1 MRRVRPARRPVALA
15 PVSDEP
21 EPPPVLRRTPS
32 APRQPAV
39 PRRPAPRQAPSAA
52 PRQAP
57 SAASRQAPRSAP
69 RQPPAP
75 RRSASR
81 RPAPRRPTRRRVVS
95 RLRHIGTWLLVAVL
109 IAAAGTVSGAVRFDT
124 ALHRVP
130 ALAGQPDP
138 PPAGRGTTWLLVGSD
153 RRDDLTAAQQ
163 QRLATGGDAGPGRA
177 DTLLLVHLPAF
188 GSGTTATVVSI
199 PRDSYVSIPGHGMDK
214 INAAYPLG
222 GSALTART
230 VEQAT
235 GLRLDHYAELGFGGL
250 AAVVDALGGISICLD
265 EPIADPL
272 AGVDLPAGCRRLDGA
287 AALGYVRSRA
297 TPRADLDRMVH
308 QRLFLAALLRSIA
321 GPAVW
326 LNPWR
331 WYAVPHAIAGALAVD
346 RAAHVWDLA
355 GLAWALRGSTT
366 RLTVPI
372 GELTDTAA
380 GEVVVW
386 DHRAA
391 ERLFAALAADAP
403 VPPALL
409 E

>member
-1 MRRVRPARRPVALA
+1 MT
-15 PVSDEP
+15 DER
-21 EPPPVLRRTPS
+21 EPPPVLRRT
-32 APRQPAV
+32 
-39 PRRPAPRQAPSAA
+39 RPAPRPAH
-52 PRQAP
+52 R
-57 SAASRQAPRSAP
+57 
-69 RQPPAP
+69 PAP
-75 RRSASR
+75 R
-81 RPAPRRPTRRRVVS
+81 RPAPRRPRSRRPGRRRGAR
-95 RLRHIGTWLLVAVL
+95 RLRRILAWLLVAVL
-109 IAAAGTVSGAVRFDT
+109 IAAVGIVSDAVRFDT
-124 ALHRVP
+124 ALHRV
-130 ALAGQPDP
+130 AVLAGYPDR

-153 RRDDLTAAQQ
+153 RRDDLTTAQR
-163 QRLATGGDAGPGRA
+163 QRLTTGDDSGPGRG
-177 DTLLLVHLPAF
+177 DTLLLVHLPAL
-188 GSGTTATVVSI
+188 GSATTATVVSI
-199 PRDSYVSIPGHGMDK
+199 PRDSYVPIPGHGMDK

-222 GSALTART
+222 GAALTART

-250 AAVVDALGGISICLD
+250 ADVVDALGGITVCLD
-265 EPIADPL
+265 APIADPL
-272 AGVDLPAGCRRLDGA
+272 AGVDLPAGCQRLDGP

-308 QRLFLAALLRSIA
+308 QRLFLSALLRRIT

-331 WYAVPHAIAGALAVD
+331 WYTAPHAIAGALTVD
-346 RAAHVWDLA
+346 SDTHVWDLA
-355 GLAWALRGSTT
+355 GLTWALRGSTT

-386 DHRAA
+386 DHHAA
-391 ERLFAALAADAP
+391 DRLFAALAADAP